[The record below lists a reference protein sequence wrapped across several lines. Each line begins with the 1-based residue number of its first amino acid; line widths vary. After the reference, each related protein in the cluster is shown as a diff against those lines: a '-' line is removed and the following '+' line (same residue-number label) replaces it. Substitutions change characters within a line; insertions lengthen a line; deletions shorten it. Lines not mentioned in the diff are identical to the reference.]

1 MARRVT
7 PLPLLVLTPLVAAG
21 LSGCGFLAK
30 PQRPA
35 WRAQAENACLAEK
48 RVQPSAYVQFA
59 QEIDGPGI
67 CGLTRPLKV
76 TALQGGAVAFNARAT
91 LDCSMVAELDQWL
104 NDVVQPS
111 AMARFG
117 QPVAQ
122 INSMGSYAC
131 RGMNAQAGAP
141 LSEHSFGNALDIG
154 GFVLADG
161 REISIVRDWTHG
173 DQPTRDFLA
182 EVHGGSCRHFTT
194 VLSPGSNAFHYN
206 HIHVDLAMHGRNGDR
221 RICKPVPR
229 DVAPA
234 PGQDPPMTDPQLV
247 AHGPDDDDVDTPGP
261 PPLAAFQAQASRGVD
276 DSLILAAPLPPVR
289 PPARALQPEGAP
301 KDWDVTS
308 SIARRGR

>member
-1 MARRVT
+1 MARRIS
-7 PLPLLVLTPLVAAG
+7 PLLLLALTPLAAAG
-21 LSGCGFLAK
+21 LSGCGFMSK

-35 WRAQAENACLAEK
+35 WRATAENACVAQK
-48 RVQPSAYVQFA
+48 RVEPSAYVQFA
-59 QEIDGPGI
+59 PEIDGPGI
-67 CGLTRPLKV
+67 CGMTRPLKV

-91 LDCSMVAELDQWL
+91 LDCPMVAELDQWL
-104 NDVVQPS
+104 VDIVQPS

-122 INSMGSYAC
+122 ISSMGSYAC

-173 DQPTRDFLA
+173 DQQTKDFLA

-221 RICKPVPR
+221 RICKPAPR
-229 DVAPA
+229 DVAPP
-234 PGQDPPMTDPQLV
+234 PGQDPQLV
-247 AHGPDDDDVDTPGP
+247 AHGPDDDDVDTPGR
-261 PPLAAFQAQASRGVD
+261 PPLAAFPEHASRGASDGFV
-276 DSLILAAPLPPVR
+276 LAAPLPPVR
-289 PPARALQPEGAP
+289 PPARALQPEGST

-308 SIARRGR
+308 SIRPRDR

>member
-1 MARRVT
+1 MARRIT
-7 PLPLLVLTPLVAAG
+7 PLLLLSLAPLAAAG
-21 LSGCGFLAK
+21 LSGCGFMAK

-35 WRAQAENACLAEK
+35 WRATAENACLAEK
-48 RVQPSAYVQFA
+48 RVQPTAYVQFA
-59 QEIDGPGI
+59 PEIDGPGI
-67 CGLTRPLKV
+67 CGLTKPLRV

-104 NDVVQPS
+104 ADVVQPS

-122 INSMGSYAC
+122 INSMGSYSC

-173 DQPTRDFLA
+173 EQQVKDFLA

-221 RICKPVPR
+221 HICKPVPR
-229 DVAPA
+229 DVAPP
-234 PGQDPPMTDPQLV
+234 PGQDPQLV
-247 AHGPDDDDVDTPGP
+247 AHGPDDDDVDTPGAQ
-261 PPLAAFQAQASRGVD
+261 PPLAAFQAQASRGGVN
-276 DSLILAAPLPPVR
+276 DSLILAAPMPPVR
-289 PPARALQPEGAP
+289 PKPSALSPESGP

-308 SIARRGR
+308 SIRPRAR